1 MKFLPLAAYLLAS
14 SAILASGNDG
24 HDAAGIGTESV
35 QTSPARSLQQAAA
48 DKSIDAV
55 IEQKEALRD
64 DSIPE
69 LDGIDPDEHHDDQAE
84 RLLSKDCNG
93 DEKSFICDLRS
104 DEYGFE
110 NSWQLKKRRNNK
122 WVTIESGPPQGRNYG
137 SNQRYTGKL
146 CLPAGKY
153 RFIIK
158 DKFQDGMC
166 CSFGQ
171 GRYAGYVDRK
181 RIFSS
186 PSGAQNW
193 ARRIHDFSV
202 SAPSSTSSGSNP
214 SNPLPVNPKIAID
227 ARDKEWL
234 DSHNDRRKRFHQ
246 KYGKSYVPL
255 QWSDALKKDSEKFA
269 RKLLQDSCGGLYH
282 DKNNPNGENL
292 ASHSGTGSWAKVRS
306 PDSVVTRWVDNEAND
321 DYPANGHYTQA
332 LWRAT
337 EYVGCGEASKPKP
350 GGGMC
355 HTQVCRYTRPG
366 NCNMS
371 KYRGNGK
378 WWLKP
383 MLMDDSPCG
392 PSCPSDG
399 C

>member
-1 MKFLPLAAYLLAS
+1 
-14 SAILASGNDG
+14 
-24 HDAAGIGTESV
+24 
-35 QTSPARSLQQAAA
+35 
-48 DKSIDAV
+48 
-55 IEQKEALRD
+55 
-64 DSIPE
+64 
-69 LDGIDPDEHHDDQAE
+69 
-84 RLLSKDCNG
+84 
-93 DEKSFICDLRS
+93 
-104 DEYGFE
+104 
-110 NSWQLKKRRNNK
+110 
-122 WVTIESGPPQGRNYG
+122 
-137 SNQRYTGKL
+137 
-146 CLPAGKY
+146 
-153 RFIIK
+153 
-158 DKFQDGMC
+158 MC

-181 RIFSS
+181 RIFAN
-186 PSGAQNW
+186 PSGAENW
-193 ARRIHDFSV
+193 ARRIHDFTV

-214 SNPLPVNPKIAID
+214 SKPLPVNPKIAID

-234 DSHNDRRKRFHQ
+234 GSHNDRRKTFHQ
-246 KYGKSYVPL
+246 RYGKSYVAL
-255 QWSDALKKDSEKFA
+255 KWSDALKKDSEKFA

-282 DKNNPNGENL
+282 GESSCCRLFPLTYWRMLTFPLVPLITDKNNPNGENL
-292 ASHSGTGSWAKVRS
+292 ASHSGTGSWAQVRS

-355 HTQVCRYTRPG
+355 HTQVCRYARPG